1 MDTIAM
7 DTNPFVA
14 GAARAVEDAF
24 TQRDRALPRA
34 WVTATLRNE
43 RFPARRG
50 QANDGA
56 NRASCAPLA
65 NAHSPRD
72 NYTYRASF
80 TR

>member
-34 WVTATLRNE
+34 WVRETLRNE

-50 QANDGA
+50 QANDGEK
-56 NRASCAPLA
+56 SPLHVPCEHPFA
-65 NAHSPRD
+65 AR
-72 NYTYRASF
+72 
-80 TR
+80 